1 MKSFSAKSDLQA
13 YLNPLRKKK
22 KKIGFVPTMGAL
34 HKGHLSL
41 VKRALYKSDVC
52 VVSIYVNPTQFNDAK
67 DLEGYPRTVESDIQ
81 MLRHL
86 SEDIIVYLPTN
97 EDIYGDAV
105 ELNDFNFMGLDKI
118 MEGANR
124 PEHFKGVAN
133 VVERLF
139 DAVQPKFAF
148 FGEKDFQQLRIIQY
162 LNKKHRWRTTIVP
175 CPTSREHNGL
185 ALSSRNQKLSEASRE
200 KCGLIYETLKQVKL
214 KFSTNTMENLK
225 LYVEKKI
232 SMHRDFI
239 ELEYFEIAD
248 EITLTPAQKN
258 QKKLKYRAFIAVR
271 VEGVRLIDNIQLN

>member
-1 MKSFSAKSDLQA
+1 MKSFSAKSDLQT

-67 DLEGYPRTVESDIQ
+67 DLEGYPRTVESDIL

-124 PEHFKGVAN
+124 PGHFKGVAN

-139 DAVQPKFAF
+139 NAVQPKFAF

-258 QKKLKYRAFIAVR
+258 QKKLKYRAFIAVI
-271 VEGVRLIDNIQLN
+271 VDGVRLIDNIQLN

>member
-1 MKSFSAKSDLQA
+1 MKSFSAKSDLQT

-105 ELNDFNFMGLDKI
+105 QLNDFNFMGLDKI

-124 PEHFKGVAN
+124 PGHFKGVAN

-175 CPTSREHNGL
+175 CPTSRERNGL

>member
-1 MKSFSAKSDLQA
+1 MKSFSAKSDLQT

-105 ELNDFNFMGLDKI
+105 QLNDFNFMGLDKI

-124 PEHFKGVAN
+124 PGHFKGVAN

>member
-1 MKSFSAKSDLQA
+1 MKSFSAKSDLQT

-124 PEHFKGVAN
+124 PGHFKGVAN

-185 ALSSRNQKLSEASRE
+185 ALSSRNQRLSEASKE

-271 VEGVRLIDNIQLN
+271 VDGVRLIDNIQLN

>member
-1 MKSFSAKSDLQA
+1 MKSFSAKSDLQT

-81 MLRHL
+81 ILRHL

-97 EDIYGDAV
+97 EDIYGDAI

-124 PEHFKGVAN
+124 PGHFKGVAN

-271 VEGVRLIDNIQLN
+271 VDGVRLIDNIQLN

>member
-52 VVSIYVNPTQFNDAK
+52 IVSIYVNPTQFNEAK
-67 DLEGYPRTVESDIQ
+67 DLEDYPRTVESDIK

-86 SEDIIVYLPTN
+86 SEDIILYLPTN
-97 EDIYGDAV
+97 KDIYGDAV

-124 PEHFKGVAN
+124 PGHFKGVSN

-162 LNKKHRWRTTIVP
+162 LNKKQRWRTTIVP
-175 CPTSREHNGL
+175 CPTAREHNGL

-200 KCGLIYETLKQVKL
+200 KCGLIYEILKQVKL

-271 VEGVRLIDNIQLN
+271 VDGVRLIDNIQLN

>member
-1 MKSFSAKSDLQA
+1 MKSFSAKSDLQT

-67 DLEGYPRTVESDIQ
+67 DLEGYPRTVESDIL

-124 PEHFKGVAN
+124 PGHFKGVAN

-139 DAVQPKFAF
+139 NAVQPKFAF

-271 VEGVRLIDNIQLN
+271 VDGVRLIDNIQLN

>member
-1 MKSFSAKSDLQA
+1 MKSFSAKSDLQT

-105 ELNDFNFMGLDKI
+105 QLNDFNFMGLDKI

-124 PEHFKGVAN
+124 PGHFKGVAN

-175 CPTSREHNGL
+175 CPTLREHNGL

>member
-1 MKSFSAKSDLQA
+1 MKSFSVKSDLQA

-97 EDIYGDAV
+97 EDIYGDAI

-124 PEHFKGVAN
+124 PGHFKGVAN

-271 VEGVRLIDNIQLN
+271 VDGVRLIDNIQLN